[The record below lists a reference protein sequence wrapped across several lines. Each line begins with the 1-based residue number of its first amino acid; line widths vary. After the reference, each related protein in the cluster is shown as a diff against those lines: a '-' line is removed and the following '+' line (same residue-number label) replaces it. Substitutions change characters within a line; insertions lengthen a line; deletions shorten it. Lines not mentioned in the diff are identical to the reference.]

1 MCHARY
7 EKSLKKTHPRV
18 VAKNVETYSSPV
30 FHILFYG
37 RIPITRTFK
46 KGNIKQFELS
56 RVKLN
61 RKRSEGNENCFELAG
76 GSSYRETTVLLGQR
90 KSFVLPRTSLSRG
103 SLYIEDPLLN
113 GEYLVTQTTPKSD

>member
-18 VAKNVETYSSPV
+18 VAKKCVETYSSPV
-30 FHILFYG
+30 FHILYYG
-37 RIPITRTFK
+37 RIPITRTFE

-61 RKRSEGNENCFELAG
+61 RKQSEGNENCFELAG
-76 GSSYRETTVLLGQR
+76 GSSYRGFELPGDDCITGENH
-90 KSFVLPRTSLSRG
+90 SFYRGLRYLKVRYISR
-103 SLYIEDPLLN
+103 IHC
-113 GEYLVTQTTPKSD
+113 